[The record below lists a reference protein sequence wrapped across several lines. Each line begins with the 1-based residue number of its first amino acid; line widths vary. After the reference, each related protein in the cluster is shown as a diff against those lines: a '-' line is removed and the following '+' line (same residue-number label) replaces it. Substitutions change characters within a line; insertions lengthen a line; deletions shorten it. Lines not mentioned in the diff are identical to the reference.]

1 MKNNF
6 YTAIGL
12 MSGTSMDGVDVSL
25 IISDGIN
32 KFSNIF
38 DKYYKFDDKLYKKLV
53 ILRNLIFNKD
63 DLSKFSK
70 ELEDVDRDLTL
81 FHAKIINDIIKIYDD
96 DIDLI
101 GFHGQTIFHDP
112 KIGVSKQLGN
122 GELLS
127 QLTKTKVVYD
137 FRQEDIL
144 NGGQGAPLAPIFHY
158 VLSKIIHQK
167 YKIKYPMGFLN
178 IGGIANVTKI
188 LNTKDDINN
197 NLFALDIG
205 PGNCLIDNWVRNN
218 SNKKYDDNGGVGKLG
233 KNNELI
239 FNQAIENFQI
249 KKYSNSLDIKD
260 FDISFARGLSFEDGC
275 ATITNFS
282 AYLIA
287 QGLEYISE
295 NNSINFFVCGGGRK
309 NSYLIECIN
318 NYLSNKNK
326 IVLDNV
332 DNYNLK
338 GDYIE
343 SQAFAYLAVRSFLN
357 LPISF
362 SNTTGCDK
370 PSLGGLL
377 AENF

>member
-1 MKNNF
+1 MKSKLF
-6 YTAIGL
+6 TAIGL
-12 MSGTSMDGVDVSL
+12 MSGTSMDGVDIS
-25 IISDGIN
+25 IISSDGYDQLIN
-32 KFSNIF
+32 ILDDYYVYDEKLQNQLFST
-38 DKYYKFDDKLYKKLV
+38 
-53 ILRNLIFNKD
+53 RNLI
-63 DLSKFSK
+63 SSK
-70 ELEDVDRDLTL
+70 EDLTKHYEKLRELERNLTL
-81 FHAKIINDIIKIYDD
+81 FHADILKKIFQKYKDPIDI
-96 DIDLI
+96 I
-101 GFHGQTIFHDP
+101 GFHGQTIFHNANK
-112 KIGVSKQLGN
+112 KISKQLGD
-122 GELLS
+122 GKLLS
-127 QLTKTKVVYD
+127 QIIRKRVIYD
-137 FRQEDIL
+137 FRQADIK
-144 NGGQGAPLAPIFHY
+144 NNGQGAPLAPIFHY

>member
-1 MKNNF
+1 MKSKLF
-6 YTAIGL
+6 TAIGL
-12 MSGTSMDGVDVSL
+12 MSGTSMDGVDIS
-25 IISDGIN
+25 IISSDGYDQLIN
-32 KFSNIF
+32 IL
-38 DKYYKFDDKLYKKLV
+38 DDYYVYDEKLQNQLFNT
-53 ILRNLIFNKD
+53 RNLI
-63 DLSKFSK
+63 SSK
-70 ELEDVDRDLTL
+70 EDLTKHYEKLRELERNLTL
-81 FHAKIINDIIKIYDD
+81 FHADILKKIFQKYKDPIDI
-96 DIDLI
+96 I
-101 GFHGQTIFHDP
+101 GFHGQTIFHNANK
-112 KIGVSKQLGN
+112 KISKQLGD
-122 GELLS
+122 GKLLS
-127 QLTKTKVVYD
+127 QIIRKRVIYD
-137 FRQEDIL
+137 FRQADIK
-144 NGGQGAPLAPIFHY
+144 NNGQGAPLAPIFHY

>member
-1 MKNNF
+1 MKKKL

-12 MSGTSMDGVDVSL
+12 MSGTSMDGVDIS
-25 IISDGIN
+25 IISSDGYDQLIN
-32 KFSNIF
+32 IL
-38 DKYYKFDDKLYKKLV
+38 DDYYVYDEKLQNQLFNT
-53 ILRNLIFNKD
+53 RNLI
-63 DLSKFSK
+63 SSK
-70 ELEDVDRDLTL
+70 EDLTKHYEKLRELERNLTL
-81 FHAKIINDIIKIYDD
+81 FHADILKKIFQKYKDPIDI
-96 DIDLI
+96 I
-101 GFHGQTIFHDP
+101 GFHGQTIFHNANK
-112 KIGVSKQLGN
+112 KISKQLGD
-122 GELLS
+122 GKLLS
-127 QLTKTKVVYD
+127 QIIRKRVIYD
-137 FRQEDIL
+137 FRQADIK
-144 NGGQGAPLAPIFHY
+144 NNGQGAPLAPIFHY